1 MNMITRTVIKRA
13 VTHTS
18 AAKDR
23 PNAVSLRS
31 EPWHQPEPE
40 RPEHPRPADGP
51 HYRMAPPKIEAASVA
66 VARPRA
72 TSSKCVPA
80 SEEEYA
86 IRWAALCRKEGH
98 RQCLPISAQARRE
111 CPAFDAYLKAALA
124 HLLHGED
131 NRAGLAEA
139 IGVTDGQT
147 VADIVRD
154 LRSEDY
160 LLTYKRG
167 RFTMMS
173 LSLLGEKAARA

>member
-13 VTHTS
+13 ITHTS

-23 PNAVSLRS
+23 LNAVSLLS

-40 RPEHPRPADGP
+40 QPEHPRPADVP
-51 HYRMAPPKIEAASVA
+51 HYRVASPKIEPVAAS
-66 VARPRA
+66 RPRA

-98 RQCLPISAQARRE
+98 GQGLPMSAQARRE

-124 HLLHGED
+124 HLLKGED

-139 IGVTDGQT
+139 IGVADGQT

-154 LRSEDY
+154 LRSNDY

-173 LSLLGEKAARA
+173 LSFLGEKAARA